1 MGLTLLSLISHI
13 FRRMFQEPSLC
24 TGCSLFQCRLHF
36 VGNNAFIFGC
46 VYQPNQLDTAL
57 FCDRPINENLLQR
70 NKVNTAYPKESTATC
85 FYLRPTLKVL
95 ELLTCIHRN
104 LQKSQHPLIT
114 GESCPRLNQVVVLN
128 FRTMLQH

>member
-1 MGLTLLSLISHI
+1 MGLTCLSLISHI
-13 FRRMFQEPSLC
+13 FRLMFQVPCLY
-24 TGCSLFQCRLHF
+24 TGCSLFQCWLLF
-36 VGNNAFIFGC
+36 VGNNAFIFGW
-46 VYQPNQLDTAL
+46 VYQPNQLGTAL
-57 FCDRPINENLLQR
+57 FCDRPINENLLQC

-104 LQKSQHPLIT
+104 LQKTQHPLIT
-114 GESCPRLNQVVVLN
+114 DESCQGINQVVLLN